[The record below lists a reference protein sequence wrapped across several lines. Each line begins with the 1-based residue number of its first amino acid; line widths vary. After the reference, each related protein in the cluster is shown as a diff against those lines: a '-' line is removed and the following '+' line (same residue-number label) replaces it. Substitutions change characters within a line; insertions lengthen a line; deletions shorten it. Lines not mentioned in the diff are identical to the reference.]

1 VKEVEE
7 EIKVGAKKVAESQQK
22 KKNVDKRK
30 TSNKFNHQTAIYV
43 TLGAAAIAVFAF
55 IILKN
60 KK

>member
-7 EIKVGAKKVAESQQK
+7 DIKIGARKVAESQLK
-22 KKNVDKRK
+22 KKTNNRK
-30 TSNKFNHQTAIYV
+30 SANKFNHQTAIYV
-43 TLGAAAIAVFAF
+43 TLGAAAIALVAF